1 MTITVK
7 QAAKR
12 LNVSQSLV
20 YALVAAGRLRSYRVG
35 LGRGTIRIDEESL
48 VEVKKEP
55 AANVEDQTAAG
66 LKHLAMS

>member
-1 MTITVK
+1 MNITVK

-35 LGRGTIRIDEESL
+35 LGRGTIRVDEESL
-48 VEVKKEP
+48 ADVKKEP
-55 AANVEDQTAAG
+55 AAIDDDRLTAG
-66 LKHLAMS
+66 LKHLSVS